1 MSNTFTKSENM
12 TLDQVM
18 DFLFD
23 ESLEHPLSLGRLY
36 AIALY
41 GPLDDQSQLRAGIGG
56 SHVLGNWELDEM
68 CMEFEREDI
77 LAIFIHE
84 GRDFHTLSKREKE
97 EVISQAD
104 QRLKNGRGRGMMT
117 QLTEEDV
124 VDLISPLEVVNEEDL
139 INTTNHQNK
148 VIPFSIF
155 QNAIM
160 GYRAERIK
168 QFKTV
173 FPNLNSSSSSSRS
186 SSSSSNTQNTM
197 KRGSSKQ
204 KNLSQ
209 TRFKFSP
216 SVAPSSM
223 FIKNQGFRFSKQLFS
238 LMFSFI
244 FEFISYGFCCV

>member
-84 GRDFHTLSKREKE
+84 GRDFHTLSKKEKE

-139 INTTNHQNK
+139 INTNHQNK

-173 FPNLNSSSSSSRS
+173 FPNLNSSSSSSGS

-197 KRGSSKQ
+197 KRGSKQ
-204 KNLSQ
+204 NNLNQ
-209 TRFKFSP
+209 TRSKFSP

-223 FIKNQGFRFSKQLFS
+223 FIKNQGFRFFKQLF
-238 LMFSFI
+238 FSYVFFQI
-244 FEFISYGFCCV
+244 